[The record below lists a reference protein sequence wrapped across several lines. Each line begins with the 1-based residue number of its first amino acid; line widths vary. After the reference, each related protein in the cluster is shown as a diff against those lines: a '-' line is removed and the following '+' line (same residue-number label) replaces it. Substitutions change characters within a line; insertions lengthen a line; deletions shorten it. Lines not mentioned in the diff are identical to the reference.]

1 MRRCGM
7 GRENEGPYER
17 LVQTFQ
23 GHIMSQW
30 KPGAGVSPSVD
41 RPFHWSVLQLDYGG
55 FTVIVTGD

>member
-1 MRRCGM
+1 M
-7 GRENEGPYER
+7 GRENEGPYKR

-30 KPGAGVSPSVD
+30 KPGSWSEPLSVD
-41 RPFHWSVLQLDYGG
+41 TPFHWSVLQLDYGG